1 MNIVNIMTMGLAFL
15 YLSLRHCTVNVF
27 NVSISELR
35 PNHLRSFLLISLSKT
50 S

>member
-1 MNIVNIMTMGLAFL
+1 MNIVNIMIMGLAFL

-35 PNHLRSFLLISLSKT
+35 PNHFTKRCKKVKGCI
-50 S
+50 